1 MNKDEGR
8 CRLCGKA
15 PLCDGLGFIG
25 YDVPISDPRFGKLY
39 RCPNNPPEHDSE
51 RRERLRAISNLGA
64 FADKTFDSFR
74 LDRLMLTAHEH
85 ESLSLAYQTAR
96 KYAERPDGW
105 LLLTGGYGC
114 GKTHLAA
121 AVGNARLDWGD
132 YVLFVTAPDLLDH
145 LRSTFGPNSEVAYD
159 QMFDRIRGAQL
170 LILDDL
176 GAENPSQWAQ
186 EKLFQLLNHRYSY
199 RLPTVITTNVEI
211 DALDARIRSR
221 LVDDRV
227 VRRIAIAAPDFRTP
241 RASVQNE
248 ITPIASCSGM
258 TFDTFDTRT
267 GLGHDDQANL
277 EFALGAAIRFADQ
290 PQGWLV
296 FTGPYGCGK
305 THLAAAIANAHHQ
318 QQHQFATLFVNVSD
332 LIDYLRQV
340 MGGGSANQAL
350 FEQRLRAVRDA
361 PVLILDDLG
370 GSELTPFWRDKLF
383 QLLDYRYTRVLPTVI
398 TTARTI
404 EELDKRLISRLLD
417 ARRCGLVAITVN
429 SYAERISAGRSL
441 WR

>member
-1 MNKDEGR
+1 M
-8 CRLCGKA
+8 
-15 PLCDGLGFIG
+15 CDGLGFIG
-25 YDVPISDPRFGKLY
+25 YDVPISDPRFGRLY

-64 FADKTFDSFR
+64 FADKTFASFR
-74 LDRLMLTAHEH
+74 LDGLMLTDHER
-85 ESLSLAYQTAR
+85 ESLSLAYKTAR
-96 KYAERPDGW
+96 RYAERPDGW

-132 YVLFVTAPDLLDH
+132 HVLFVTAPDLLDH

-170 LILDDL
+170 LIIDDL

-199 RLPTVITTNVEI
+199 RLPTVITTNVEL

-221 LVDDRV
+221 LADDRV

-248 ITPIASCSGM
+248 ITPIASYSDM
-258 TFDTFDTRT
+258 TFDTFDIHT
-267 GLGHDDQANL
+267 GLAHDDQSNL
-277 EFALGAAIRFADQ
+277 KFALKAAMRFAEQ
-290 PQGWLV
+290 PEGWLV
-296 FTGPYGCGK
+296 FTGLYGSGK
-305 THLAAAIANAHHQ
+305 THLAAAIANAHYQ
-318 QQHQFATLFVNVSD
+318 RQRQFTTLFVNVSD
-332 LIDYLRQV
+332 LVDYLRQM
-340 MGGGSANQAL
+340 MGGNSANQAL
-350 FEQRLRAVRDA
+350 FEQRLRAVRNA

-383 QLLDYRYTRVLPTVI
+383 QLLDHRYMRVLPTVI

-404 EELDKRLISRLLD
+404 EELDKRLVSRLLD
-417 ARRCGLVAITVN
+417 TRRCTLVAITVK
-429 SYAERISAGRSL
+429 SYAERKSAGRSL
-441 WR
+441 WP